1 MEIRPSLWD
10 SLNITGQRALL
21 FYPFVE
27 PDGLVLAKAPYG
39 KVVIVVVKTWR
50 DGEAATSQGACSSSY
65 ISALLTIPLLIFV
78 LNLSGFSF
86 QPVVLVLSF
95 STRLK

>member
-1 MEIRPSLWD
+1 M
-10 SLNITGQRALL
+10 L

-27 PDGLVLAKAPYG
+27 PDGLFLAKASYR
-39 KVVIVVVKTWR
+39 KVVMVVAKTWR
-50 DGEAATSQGACSSSY
+50 DGEADTSQGACSSSY
-65 ISALLTIPLLIFV
+65 ISTLLTIPVLIFV

-95 STRLK
+95 SID